1 MQRIKILFL
10 YTELAGY
17 FLSCI
22 KALSKVDGVEISIIH
37 WPVNQEAPFQFNFPA
52 NVKFYPR
59 ENYSKTALKELVR
72 QIMPDIIYCSGWLDK
87 EYLQV
92 CKQYKAL
99 IPVIVGFDNQWTGSF
114 KQKLAVLSSTY
125 TVQKYFSHAWV
136 PGERQ
141 YIFAKKMGFEGKKIL
156 KGFYSADFSL
166 FHNWYLRNKV
176 SKKATFPKRF
186 IYVGRYVEHKG
197 IKDLWQAFMEL
208 KNEFPNEWE
217 LWCIGTGPL
226 HHVAPQDSYI
236 KHFGFIQPF
245 NMEKFIAETG
255 VFILPSHFE
264 PWGVVA
270 HEFAAAGFPLVCS
283 NKIGAAEQF
292 LSDRINGYLFHSGNI
307 KELKSVLKNI
317 MNKTSE
323 ELLAMGEISLEK
335 ASTITPEK
343 WTETLIKIGGA
354 EDESKI
360 GMTYL

>member
-22 KALSKVDGVEISIIH
+22 KALSKVDGIEISIIH
-37 WPVNQEAPFQFNFPA
+37 WPVNQEAPFQFDFPA
-52 NVKFYPR
+52 NVKFYRR
-59 ENYSKTALKELVR
+59 ENYPEAALKKLAL
-72 QIMPDIIYCSGWLDK
+72 QIVPDIIFCSGWLDK

-92 CKQYKAL
+92 CKQYKPL
-99 IPVIVGFDNQWTGSF
+99 IPVIVGFDNQWKGSL
-114 KQKLAVLSSTY
+114 KQRLAVLISPY
-125 TVQKYFSHAWV
+125 TIQKYFSHAWV
-136 PGERQ
+136 PGNKQ
-141 YIFAKKMGFEGKKIL
+141 YIFAKKLGFEGEKIL

-166 FHNWYLRNKV
+166 FLHWYLRNIE
-176 SKKATFPKRF
+176 SKKKSFPKRF
-186 IYVGRYVEHKG
+186 IYVGRYVEQKG

-226 HHVAPQDSYI
+226 HHDAPQQSYI

-255 VFILPSHFE
+255 IFVLPSHFE

-292 LSDRINGYLFHSGNI
+292 LSDRINGYLFNSGNI
-307 KELKSVLKNI
+307 KELKGALKNI

-323 ELLAMGEISLEK
+323 ELLAMGEISLKK
-335 ASTITPEK
+335 AGTITPEK
-343 WTETLIKIGGA
+343 WSEALIKIG
-354 EDESKI
+354 ELKMNQKLE
-360 GMTYL
+360 